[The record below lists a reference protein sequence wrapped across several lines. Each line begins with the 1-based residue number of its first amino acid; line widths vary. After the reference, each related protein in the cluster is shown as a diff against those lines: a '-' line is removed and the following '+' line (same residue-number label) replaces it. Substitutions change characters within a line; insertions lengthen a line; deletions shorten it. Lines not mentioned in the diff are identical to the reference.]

1 MQGCADRICAEEILV
16 RDWNAGDDKSTDF
29 LLDMLVLNLA
39 QGDSSGPISGLTPSS
54 TYISA
59 GIWRRMEFSTATL
72 ICQPHK
78 KEC

>member
-1 MQGCADRICAEEILV
+1 M
-16 RDWNAGDDKSTDF
+16 RDSNAGDDKFTDF
-29 LLDMLVLNLA
+29 LLDMPVLNLA

-59 GIWRRMEFSTATL
+59 GTWRRMEFSMATL

-78 KEC
+78 KGC